1 MAKIESALF
10 DIGTLDTL
18 AYRDNGVNRLDP
30 RAKLVTTL
38 FFSAVLVS
46 FDRYQLAALLP
57 FFIFPL
63 TLIVLADLPVGYLG
77 KKLLL
82 AAPFAICVGIFN
94 PLIDRAE
101 LLQLGPVAISGGWV
115 SFASILLRF
124 TLTVSAALILIATT
138 SFPGVC
144 LALERLGA
152 PRAFV
157 LQLLFLHR
165 YLFVLIEEGLR
176 LVRARALRSFSGRG
190 HGWRIFGHLVG
201 QLLLRTL
208 ARAQRIHLA
217 MLCRGFDG
225 EIRINRTL
233 RIGRRE
239 VAFVLGWCS
248 LFLLLRCVHL
258 PRLLGGF
265 LTELAR

>member
-1 MAKIESALF
+1 
-10 DIGTLDTL
+10 
-18 AYRDNGVNRLDP
+18 
-30 RAKLVTTL
+30 
-38 FFSAVLVS
+38 
-46 FDRYQLAALLP
+46 
-57 FFIFPL
+57 
-63 TLIVLADLPVGYLG
+63 
-77 KKLLL
+77 
-82 AAPFAICVGIFN
+82 
-94 PLIDRAE
+94 
-101 LLQLGPVAISGGWV
+101 
-115 SFASILLRF
+115 
-124 TLTVSAALILIATT
+124 
-138 SFPGVC
+138 
-144 LALERLGA
+144 
-152 PRAFV
+152 
-157 LQLLFLHR
+157 
-165 YLFVLIEEGLR
+165 LR